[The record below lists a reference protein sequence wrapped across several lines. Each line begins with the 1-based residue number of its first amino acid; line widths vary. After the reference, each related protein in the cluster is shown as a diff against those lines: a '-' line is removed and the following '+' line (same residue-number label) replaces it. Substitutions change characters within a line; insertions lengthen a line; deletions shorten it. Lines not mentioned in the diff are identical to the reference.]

1 VSEVGLLLADL
12 FKGVH
17 DTAEGVN
24 IDGGFINLELD
35 LLKLVHEGLKEGL
48 GLFVE
53 VLGEA
58 VLPLLDP
65 FDEGILDLISL
76 EGESSNLMVTVNL
89 VDLSSEGLK
98 LLELVLVVF
107 EGGSVLVELFE
118 ILVHLLL
125 PQPREL
131 VETLLEFNHVV
142 SSALDGTGE

>member
-1 VSEVGLLLADL
+1 
-12 FKGVH
+12 
-17 DTAEGVN
+17 
-24 IDGGFINLELD
+24 

-89 VDLSSEGLK
+89 VDLSSERLK

-107 EGGSVLVELFE
+107 EGGSVLVKLFE

-125 PQPREL
+125 P
-131 VETLLEFNHVV
+131 
-142 SSALDGTGE
+142 